1 MSSLNDP
8 FDLIEKDKDMDN
20 VIPFLAPN
28 KINAMVDKA
37 LSHQQLPAKKKPWAK
52 IVWSSS
58 MATAASVMLL
68 LTILSPAQT
77 PQTSSPITASQL
89 TMQINDEDANE
100 FSELVMLE
108 TWERY

>member
-1 MSSLNDP
+1 
-8 FDLIEKDKDMDN
+8 
-20 VIPFLAPN
+20 
-28 KINAMVDKA
+28 
-37 LSHQQLPAKKKPWAK
+37 
-52 IVWSSS
+52 